1 MLPLYKDYFN
11 TILHTSIVPDSW
23 LKGII
28 CPIYKRSGNP
38 SYPENY
44 RPITLVSC
52 FSKLFTSI
60 LNNRLNT
67 CLEEF
72 EILHENQAG
81 FRSGYSTTDHVF
93 VLHSLLEILKVRK
106 IKHFFVEFRKA
117 FDSVWRIGLWR
128 KLLQNGINEKF
139 LQVIQNMYRDI
150 KSCVKFANQ
159 ISDVFNVFYGV
170 R

>member
-11 TILHTSIVPDSW
+11 TILDTGIVPDSW
-23 LKGII
+23 LKGLI

-38 SYPENY
+38 SNPENY
-44 RPITLVSC
+44 RHITLVSC

-106 IKHFFVEFRKA
+106 IKLFFVDFRKA
-117 FDSVWRIGLWR
+117 FDSVWRLGLWR